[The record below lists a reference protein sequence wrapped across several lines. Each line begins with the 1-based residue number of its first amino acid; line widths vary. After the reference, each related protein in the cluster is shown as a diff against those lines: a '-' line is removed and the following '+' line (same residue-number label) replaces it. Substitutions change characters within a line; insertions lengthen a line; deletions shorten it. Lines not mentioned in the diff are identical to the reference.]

1 MVYVEFVET
10 TDITTISNLIR
21 SLDMV
26 TVVNNRSDKEDLKP
40 RGYLLVKII
49 TTKPGRESFNYLA
62 SIALKKTQ
70 SYLKLW
76 LLELIYK
83 PQTQTLVRTLTD
95 PLALLSSVM
104 TLKILN

>member
-1 MVYVEFVET
+1 MKLKQIISEIQFTMYQTMVYVEFVET

-49 TTKPGRESFNYLA
+49 TTKPGRESFNYL
-62 SIALKKTQ
+62 SNIALKKIPE
-70 SYLKLW
+70 LKKFNYSP
-76 LLELIYK
+76 EHVEK
-83 PQTQTLVRTLTD
+83 
-95 PLALLSSVM
+95 
-104 TLKILN
+104 LKVV

>member
-1 MVYVEFVET
+1 MKLKQIISEIQFTMYQTMVYVEFVET

-26 TVVNNRSDKEDLKP
+26 TVVNNRSDKEDLQP

-62 SIALKKTQ
+62 SIALKKIPE
-70 SYLKLW
+70 LKKFNYSP
-76 LLELIYK
+76 EHIEK
-83 PQTQTLVRTLTD
+83 
-95 PLALLSSVM
+95 
-104 TLKILN
+104 LKAI